1 MFEWCLRIIIVFCV
15 LIPEVEIPPQDP
27 RAQGPDFGS
36 SEPLGVDS
44 SPQHNTTRQCFPLSM
59 RLMHFIH
66 ARRLNVIMQIQFSPL
81 KQKPPL

>member
-36 SEPLGVDS
+36 SEPLGPS
-44 SPQHNTTRQCFPLSM
+44 TSARSPGAAPVPGIICFFGKKTAGHLA
-59 RLMHFIH
+59 LW
-66 ARRLNVIMQIQFSPL
+66 
-81 KQKPPL
+81 K